1 MGADLRPGSLSEF
14 NEGQETSLTYYLKI
28 DGLTGDSTD
37 KAHPGSQGWFVVDSF
52 DIGATA
58 PTSDVGGE
66 AGRAQFSPLSVDIH
80 SLAGLAPLLADE
92 VQDKILKS
100 VELVGVETAG
110 SADKSTSQTVYD
122 L

>member
-1 MGADLRPGSLSEF
+1 
-14 NEGQETSLTYYLKI
+14 
-28 DGLTGDSTD
+28 
-37 KAHPGSQGWFVVDSF
+37 VVDSF

-58 PTSDVGGE
+58 PTSGVGGE
-66 AGRAQFSPLSVDIH
+66 AWLAQFSPLSVDIH

-100 VELVGVETAG
+100 VEPVGVETAG
-110 SADKSTSQTVYD
+110 SADKSTRQMVYD